1 MGVRM
6 NMVNGEDHP
15 ICELVQS
22 IQSAILALELITS
35 EHLHGVFPRQ
45 MRRGPSEKLLELLQG
60 HGSSSR
66 TQVW

>member
-1 MGVRM
+1 MGMR
-6 NMVNGEDHP
+6 VNVVNREDHP
-15 ICELVQS
+15 VCELVQS
-22 IQSAILALELITS
+22 IQSAILALKLITS

-45 MRRGPSEKLLELLQG
+45 VWRGPGEKLLELLQG